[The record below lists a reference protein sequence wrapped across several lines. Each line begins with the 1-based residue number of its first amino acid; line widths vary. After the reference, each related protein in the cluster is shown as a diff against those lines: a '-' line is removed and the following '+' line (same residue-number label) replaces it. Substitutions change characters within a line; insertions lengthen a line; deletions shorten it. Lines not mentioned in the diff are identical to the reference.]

1 MTTSGCR
8 YLYGPVPS
16 RRLGRS
22 LGVDLVPLK
31 TCTYDCIY
39 CQLGRT
45 TNKTTE
51 RKEYVPIEEVLVELK
66 QRLAL
71 GPVPDY
77 VSLAGSGEPTL
88 NSRIGEL
95 IGRIKMLTDIP
106 VAVLSNSSLLW
117 MRQVQDALMEADLV
131 LPSLDAGD
139 AQLFRNVNRPH
150 KDIDFEQMTEGLITF
165 RERFHKQ
172 VWLEVFL
179 LAGVTG
185 IAAEVRKIAAI
196 ADRIRPDRVQL
207 NTVSRPPA
215 EEFASQVSE
224 DRLKSLAS
232 FFSGK
237 TEVIGESGV
246 EHAGSSTP
254 NGISDEDL
262 LALLSRRP
270 CTLQDVSVG
279 LGLHIN
285 EAAKRLAALC
295 ERGLAIALRNNKD
308 VFYEARRRA
317 GVEHFRKKEE
327 RFMRIAIPLADG
339 KLAPHFGHCERF
351 ALIDVDPP
359 SKTILKR
366 EDIEAPPHQPGLL
379 PPWLAE
385 RGVQL
390 IIAGGMGQ
398 RARGLFGGHD
408 IQVVVGAPSETPER
422 LAADYLAGTLQ
433 LGANIC
439 DH

>member
-1 MTTSGCR
+1 MTTSGWR

-51 RKEYVPIEEVLVELK
+51 QKEYAPIEEILVELER
-66 QRLAL
+66 RLAL

-95 IGRIKMLTDIP
+95 IGRIKKLTDIP
-106 VAVLSNSSLLW
+106 VAVLTNGSLLW
-117 MRQVQDALMEADLV
+117 MRSVRDALMEADLV

-139 AQLFRNVNRPH
+139 ERLFRHVNRPH
-150 KDIDFEQMTEGLITF
+150 KDINFEQMTEGLITF
-165 RERFHKQ
+165 RERFHKP

-179 LAGVTG
+179 LAGITG
-185 IAAEVRKIAAI
+185 IVPEARKIAAI

-215 EEFASQVSE
+215 EEFACQVSA
-224 DRLKSLAS
+224 DRLKSLAPL
-232 FFSGK
+232 FSGK
-237 TEVIGESGV
+237 TEVIGEGGV
-246 EHAGSSTP
+246 GDTGSSTA
-254 NGISDEDL
+254 NSVNDEDI

-270 CTLQDVSVG
+270 CTVQDVAVG

-285 EAAKRLAALC
+285 EATKRLPALC
-295 ERGLAIALRNNKD
+295 ERGVVIALRNNKD
-308 VFYEARRRA
+308 VFYEAI
-317 GVEHFRKKEE
+317 KKT
-327 RFMRIAIPLADG
+327 
-339 KLAPHFGHCERF
+339 
-351 ALIDVDPP
+351 
-359 SKTILKR
+359 S
-366 EDIEAPPHQPGLL
+366 
-379 PPWLAE
+379 AE
-385 RGVQL
+385 
-390 IIAGGMGQ
+390 
-398 RARGLFGGHD
+398 
-408 IQVVVGAPSETPER
+408 P
-422 LAADYLAGTLQ
+422 
-433 LGANIC
+433 
-439 DH
+439 